1 MRLLRFAAPVCAAL
15 ALAGAFA
22 LPASAP
28 DEGAIAAS
36 QSVAPN
42 VNVSDADALQ
52 EPQQMLFGT
61 LNPESILSVSV
72 ITMEREFRFDASGED
87 VSVNGQLADEEVFST
102 LLTQIAALPV
112 TKREAFT
119 PQDMPYMTLTVQTAA
134 SRMAASFYLGESDD
148 AYADVICT
156 APDGPRYCVTKAW
169 RAGKLV
175 LTCDGTRIQD
185 ESGRETPAG
194 Q

>member
-1 MRLLRFAAPVCAAL
+1 MRLLRFAVPACAAL
-15 ALAGAFA
+15 ALAGALA
-22 LPASAP
+22 LSASML
-28 DEGAIAAS
+28 DERAGTAS
-36 QSVAPN
+36 QT
-42 VNVSDADALQ
+42 ADQNAEISGADGAQ
-52 EPQQMLFGT
+52 EPQELLFGT

-72 ITMEREFRFDASGED
+72 TTMEREFRFDASGED

-134 SRMAASFYLGESDD
+134 SLMAASFYLGESDG

-156 APDGPRYCVTKAW
+156 ASDGPQYCVTKAW